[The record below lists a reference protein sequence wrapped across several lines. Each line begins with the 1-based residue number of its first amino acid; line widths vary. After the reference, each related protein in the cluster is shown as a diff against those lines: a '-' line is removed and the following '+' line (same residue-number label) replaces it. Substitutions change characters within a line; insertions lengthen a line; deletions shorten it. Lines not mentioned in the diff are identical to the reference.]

1 MSKSTESKQPAF
13 IAYHV
18 PDRENAYWT
27 KIGAAWP
34 HKDGK
39 GFSLEL
45 ELMPTASAR
54 ITLRAYEPDAQQDE
68 QPNG

>member
-1 MSKSTESKQPAF
+1 MSKSTETKAPAF

-18 PDRENAYWT
+18 PDRDNAYWT
-27 KIGAAWP
+27 RIGAMWP

-45 ELMPTASAR
+45 ELMPSGNGR
-54 ITLRAYEPDAQQDE
+54 IALRAYEPDDKQDR

>member
-1 MSKSTESKQPAF
+1 MTKETKLPAF

-27 KIGAAWP
+27 RIGAAWA

-45 ELMPTASAR
+45 ELMPVASGR

>member
-1 MSKSTESKQPAF
+1 MSKSTETKAPAF

-18 PDRENAYWT
+18 PDRENAYWS

-45 ELMPTASAR
+45 ELIPVGTGR
-54 ITLRAYEPDAQQDE
+54 ITLRAYEPEDQQE
-68 QPNG
+68 QPQG